1 MSYYHPK
8 YKICKQVGEDIWN
21 VGSLK
26 KTKYANYSFQKIKKS
41 KLFYKLFR
49 QEKILRA
56 YYGNLTRKQYQNIFK
71 LTYKNALYKQNPILY
86 LESRLDMFLTR
97 VKWVNS
103 IAEAKQF
110 ILHGNILINGR
121 VITFAAYKL
130 QPGDIVQVRQSKIE
144 YISAKVQKHID
155 TFKQGLSTVSIPDY
169 IHVNYN
175 IMSAILLNIPTLKQ
189 IPYLV
194 KLNPYMMKQYYQ
206 L

>member
-1 MSYYHPK
+1 MSYYNPK

-26 KTKYANYSFQKIKKS
+26 KSKYANYSFQKIKKS

-56 YYGNLTRKQYQNIFK
+56 YYGNLTKRQYKNIFK
-71 LTYKNALYKQNPILY
+71 LSFKNALYKQNPILY
-86 LESRLDMFLTR
+86 LESRLDIFLTR
-97 VKWVNS
+97 IKWVNS

-110 ILHGNILINGR
+110 ILHGNILVNGR
-121 VITFAAYKL
+121 IITFANYNL
-130 QPGDIVQVRQSKIE
+130 QPGDIVQVIQSKIP
-144 YISAKVQKHID
+144 AVQSKLTTNID
-155 TFKQGLSTVSIPDY
+155 LFKTGAITVSLPDY

-175 IMSAILLNIPTLKQ
+175 IMSAILLQIPTLKQ

>member
-1 MSYYHPK
+1 MSYYNPK

-26 KTKYANYSFQKIKKS
+26 KSKYANYSFQKIKKS

-56 YYGNLTRKQYQNIFK
+56 YYGNLTKRQYKNIFK
-71 LTYKNALYKQNPILY
+71 LSFKNALYKQNPILY
-86 LESRLDMFLTR
+86 LESRLDIFLTR
-97 VKWVNS
+97 IKWVNS

-110 ILHGNILINGR
+110 ILHGNILVNGR
-121 VITFAAYKL
+121 IITFANYNL
-130 QPGDIVQVRQSKIE
+130 QPGDIVQVIQSKIPA
-144 YISAKVQKHID
+144 IQAKMTTAVEL
-155 TFKQGLSTVSIPDY
+155 FKTGASTVSLPDY

-175 IMSAILLNIPTLKQ
+175 IMSAILLQIPTLKQ

>member
-1 MSYYHPK
+1 MNSFDPK

-26 KTKYANYSFQKIKKS
+26 KTKYSNYSFQKIKKS

-56 YYGNLTRKQYQNIFK
+56 YYGNLTKRQYDNIFK
-71 LTYKNALYKQNPILY
+71 LSFKNALYKQNPILY
-86 LESRLDMFLTR
+86 LETRLDIFLTR
-97 VKWVNS
+97 IKWVNS

-121 VITFAAYKL
+121 IITFANYNL
-130 QPGDIVQVRQSKIE
+130 QPGDIVQVLQPKILKQQSK
-144 YISAKVQKHID
+144 VQDSILNLEKGVTTI
-155 TFKQGLSTVSIPDY
+155 TIPDY

-175 IMSAILLNIPTLKQ
+175 IMSAILLEIPTLKQ

-194 KLNPYMMKQYYQ
+194 KLNPYMMKQYYN